1 MSTEG
6 KGIGI
11 YIDIIGSRRIQSRND
26 IEFHVNALKEFISK
40 NEEYGIFDIWKGLDE
55 FIIISPDWEYAVK
68 SVIKVQEILH
78 PYGQRFVLTPFETVD
93 YTKSIHEMDNKSFV
107 LVSEGMTRLKKAG
120 LLVEIITTAD
130 ELLLESVSVI
140 LNAIFLLKNSFT
152 LNQME
157 VYCLYK
163 SGMAQKEIAARLN
176 KSQQHISDTLGR
188 IKFEFL
194 RTLEDRLTQIVT
206 DGINKGNHL
215 Q

>member
-1 MSTEG
+1 MKTQG

-26 IEFHVNALKEFISK
+26 LEFHVNALKDFILK
-40 NEEYGIFDIWKGLDE
+40 NEEFGIFDIWKGLDE
-55 FIIISPDWEYAVK
+55 FILISPDWEFAIN

-107 LVSEGMTRLKKAG
+107 LLSDRMTRLKKTG
-120 LLVEIITTAD
+120 LLVDITAYGD

-152 LNQME
+152 LNQMNI
-157 VYCLYK
+157 YCLYK
-163 SGMAQKEIAARLN
+163 SGIAQKEIAAQLN
-176 KSQQHISDTLGR
+176 KSQQHISDTLNR
-188 IKFEFL
+188 IKFDYL
-194 RTLEDRLTQIVT
+194 NTLEDRLNQIVIH
-206 DGINKGNHL
+206 GINKGNPV